1 MTDSSR
7 SFNIYTSDT
16 LTLKLEYTNSL
27 AILHC
32 LECSKLNKAVLK
44 EINETVFELFMLVKT
59 VGFENLHAAIPEDDT
74 FVNRWQCK
82 QGSSS
87 RDFSG
92 IQHLHLRR
100 VVCHK

>member
-74 FVNRWQCK
+74 FVNKVAVQTGFK
-82 QGSSS
+82 FLETSQG
-87 RDFSG
+87 FNIYTYG
-92 IQHLHLRR
+92 G
-100 VVCHK
+100 